1 MATEKYTVREFLT
14 NILNGKITEADTA
27 MAQVMLER
35 LDARNEKRKNTPT
48 KAQKENAPIKEQILV
63 YVVEHP
69 HTVAASVGAAMS
81 ITTQKASAL
90 LRQLVADGSLTV
102 ADTKVKGKGV
112 VKSYTASA
120 ATVADSE

>member
-1 MATEKYTVREFLT
+1 MAKYTVREFLL
-14 NILNGKITEADTA
+14 NIIDGKITEDDTI
-27 MAQVMLER
+27 MAKVMLEK
-35 LDARNEKRKNTPT
+35 LDERNEKRKNTPT
-48 KAQKENAPIKEQILV
+48 KTQKENAPIKEQIRA

-69 HTVAASVGAAMS
+69 GTSAAIVGTIMS

-102 ADTKVKGKGV
+102 VDTKVKGKGV
-112 VKSYTASA
+112 VKTYTATA